1 MIKEKTTQYQELLED
16 IRHLYRQKY
25 GLGLDDEI
33 LYLIIRINELQVDLK
48 KEIKGV
54 QKVAFRRGIDYF
66 WHGVGKTFGNL
77 FIGVALII
85 LSICFLNQKRDKNQY
100 SVIQL
105 KGSKLILLKNYNY
118 LGDTTID
125 ITTAK
130 SRKKLN

>member
-54 QKVAFRRGIDYF
+54 QKLSFGRGIDYF

-77 FIGVALII
+77 FIGVGLII
-85 LSICFLNQKRDKNQY
+85 LSICLLNQKKDKNQY
-100 SVIQL
+100 SIIQL
-105 KGSKLILLKNYNY
+105 KGSKVILLKNYNY
-118 LGDTTID
+118 LGDTTVD
-125 ITTAK
+125 ITTIK
-130 SRKKLN
+130 SRKK